1 MLILFSVL
9 VGLLSILTAFLT
21 LKKIYSVG
29 PQGLKGYAG
38 PKGSI
43 GNVGPTGL
51 PGDKG
56 DQGIEGPRGP
66 RGHPGP
72 QGPTGPPGPPGP
84 AGPPGVPNEA
94 PTILIS
100 REVPND
106 GSNNSLFASLNDGS
120 TWYSLGDNFIG
131 ASGATGSV
139 GSSPIG
145 LNPMIQCASNGI
157 VLVGIGPVYES
168 AGPDTLAPYYSLD
181 FGLTWQISLSNFNY
195 NVLNFNSI
203 ACNGQE
209 FLLGAT
215 CSSSPTFGPSSSSVS
230 IFTSQNGID
239 WSPMYQ
245 NGPLDPEL
253 LFPPSYQGLYDNG
266 ASYNVGDIVLT
277 DGNPYGSP
285 GAYFIRIAPE
295 DPGYAP
301 PDPSFWAP
309 YTRNVSTGLYVE
321 PIVSAESI
329 LWTGTKWAIHGSSSI
344 SSDSGSGYNIF
355 LLLPNYFYQVSG
367 TEAHPLTWFC
377 TDIFAGSKCLV
388 PQGPQSMACRRVV
401 TGQEPPGQ
409 AFTEEIM
416 VVGLAQGTNKSA
428 CAAYYWNFS
437 VNNARSASNNFG
449 GYSGTNIWDHIENLK
464 VGNSGVAILQNNNQ
478 YLLAGDFRGLDD
490 LGLSFTTQTSAL
502 CFINSPYSLFLAN
515 PNGLYISQYTIE
527 YLILPGN
534 QTLNSLTWTGLNWLA
549 AGLSLDSS
557 NTLVILKSQNITTTG
572 IVPNFNLVTLDT
584 PLSTTVT
591 NTRRTIWSPN
601 VLTLRISFANQL
613 QAVLV

>member
-1 MLILFSVL
+1 MLILFSIL
-9 VGLLSILTAFLT
+9 VGLLSILTAFIT
-21 LKKIYSVG
+21 FKKIYSVG

-38 PKGSI
+38 PQGPI
-43 GNVGPTGL
+43 GNNGATGAN
-51 PGDKG
+51 GQQG
-56 DQGIEGPRGP
+56 DQGIPGGKGQ

-72 QGPTGPPGPPGP
+72 QGPSGPTGATGATGPSGL
-84 AGPPGVPNEA
+84 ANEA
-94 PTILIS
+94 PTLLIS
-100 REVPND
+100 GEVPTD
-106 GSNNSLFASLNDGS
+106 GSNNSLFASLDDGS

-157 VLVGIGPVYES
+157 VLVGIGPVHES

-215 CSSSPTFGPSSSSVS
+215 CSSAPTFGPLSASVS

-239 WSPMYQ
+239 WVPMYQ
-245 NGPLDPEL
+245 NGPLILNLIIPN
-253 LFPPSYQGLYDNG
+253 YQGLYDNG
-266 ASYNVGDIVLT
+266 AEYANGDIVST
-277 DGNPYGSP
+277 DGNPYGSL
-285 GAYFIRIAPE
+285 GQYFIRSGDAY
-295 DPGYAP
+295 DSGYPP
-301 PDPSFWAP
+301 PDPNRWAP
-309 YTRNVSTGLYVE
+309 YYPDAGLYVE

-329 LWTGTKWAIHGSSSI
+329 LWTGTKWAIHGSSSL

-367 TEAHPLTWFC
+367 TESYPLTWFC
-377 TDIFAGSKCLV
+377 GDIFAGSKCLV

-416 VVGLAQGTNKSA
+416 IVGVPQGNIKSS
-428 CAAYYWNFS
+428 CAAYYWNYS
-437 VNNARSASNNFG
+437 VNTQRSTDNHFR
-449 GYSGTNIWDHIENLK
+449 GYSSNDIWDHVEYLK
-464 VGNSGVAILQNNNQ
+464 VCNAGIAILQNNNQ
-478 YLLAGDFRGLDD
+478 YLLAGDLRGLDD
-490 LGLSFTTQTSAL
+490 LGVSFTSQTSAL
-502 CFINSPYSLFLAN
+502 CLINSTYSTFLAN
-515 PNGLYISQYTIE
+515 MDGLYISQYDLIF
-527 YLILPGN
+527 LILPGN
-534 QTLNSLTWTGLNWLA
+534 QVLNSLTWTGLNWLA
-549 AGLSLDSS
+549 SGQSLDSS
-557 NTLVILKSQNITTTG
+557 NTLALLKSQNIYAVGT
-572 IVPNFNLVTLDT
+572 VPNFNQVTLDLA
-584 PLSTTVT
+584 LSSSVT
-591 NTRRTIWSPN
+591 NTRRAIWTPN
-601 VLTLRISFANQL
+601 VWPLRISFVNQL